1 MLILLKNFKNIWDFL
16 KSYLR
21 WTTCC
26 LSVCN
31 MTSWKKLTYSMN
43 KVYFTCKLSGSRK
56 ILPRQLFFRVN
67 IILQFSSVICF
78 NSKARR
84 VKTALKS
91 VRSIIKSKKKIQN
104 IRQKAYLP
112 KISTV
117 YITSWGSISILN
129 SPGLGYIQSK
139 VLFT

>member
-1 MLILLKNFKNIWDFL
+1 
-16 KSYLR
+16 
-21 WTTCC
+21 
-26 LSVCN
+26 
-31 MTSWKKLTYSMN
+31 MN

-91 VRSIIKSKKKIQN
+91 VRSMIKSFKKVQN
-104 IRQKAYLP
+104 IRLNAYQINNLTMNNMKHCLFLNHRQNIICQKFQQFRSQAEGC
-112 KISTV
+112 ISV
-117 YITSWGSISILN
+117 FN
-129 SPGLGYIQSK
+129 SPRLDYIQSIFK
-139 VLFT
+139 LKW